1 MIINQILSNE
11 VSLALARLGRTE
23 DVKFSPDGRR
33 LVIAGFDRNKILI
46 LEVDCLFTDTHKN
59 VVINDFVEISSISFK
74 KPHGLA
80 FLDDK
85 TLIVA
90 NREGGASV
98 LMLPPRNAEI
108 RIVELPDLGV
118 IPSNL
123 WLYSPGSVSAIRL
136 KNGQYDVLFCN
147 NYAHYVSRHI
157 LDMTEPFSVKQNKIL
172 LAKGLKIPDGVSFSN
187 DGRWIAVSNHGKHC
201 VFLYENTP
209 ELTQDSEPSG
219 ILHGVSFPHGVR
231 FIAEDRYILVADAG
245 APFVCIYENSN
256 NCWAGRFDPVS
267 SFRVMSNGVFT
278 LGRNNPQ
285 EGGPKGIDVNES
297 INLLVTTSDKQPLA
311 FFDLQEVL
319 KWKRECEPCQTSVPP
334 KRLQIC
340 PCGSGKRYKDCCGEM
355 NILSNPN
362 ASRSFPSIM
371 ESALAAQRANDLESA
386 KRLYMEALELKGD
399 DPDALHMLGVVL
411 YCRHRVW
418 EASRLIRRAGM
429 ATQWRLPGILFN
441 FGLALGGRMLGRDM
455 ARGAKLRQEYDRWLV
470 TRPYRSGYE
479 PLVSVVIPS
488 YNHAS
493 YIEHSLES
501 IYAQTYRNLELIIID
516 DASSDGSPGIIREKL
531 RGCHLPNRFVA
542 RSTNLGAHATL
553 NEAIA
558 LAQGEFI
565 NPLNSDDLFEP
576 GRIAEMVEKIARSE
590 FEWGFSKC
598 TCIDPNNQVITPQ
611 KNNRAYILSQIEES
625 LSSSDTI
632 GSALLGALN
641 PTISTGN
648 LFFSKSLYKKLGGF
662 RDYQSNHDWDF
673 CLRALWYAEPRLV
686 SSNLYRYR
694 LHNNNTIQKSLE
706 RNREEYGRLFAD
718 YHDKAITSLPDNEF
732 APAKATVGSA
742 YLAKVLA
749 AGQISLPQKSLIDI
763 DDELTRQEHDSLL
776 KPDIGIGEGLNL
788 VGYFRGEF
796 GLAESVRTMAAT
808 CYAQDIKVN
817 IQDAGVIMEGRQSN
831 RSMDRFLTSDNDQ
844 RTTLF
849 YMNPDQL
856 ESVWRRYFERGDL
869 RERRVISYWYWEID
883 KFPRKWQP
891 ALELADEIWVASKF
905 VEQLV
910 KRVTDKPVVLI
921 PHAIDVKISR
931 PYSRTEFTLPE
942 NRFLFLFNFDFY
954 SFADRKNPWATI
966 EAFRRAFPIFE
977 DRVGLVIK
985 CHHGESH
992 LEKFNLLQKL
1002 AEQDPRIIILDRLL
1016 SREEMYG
1023 LQSVCDAYVS
1033 LHRSEGFGLGMAECM
1048 ALGKPVI
1055 GTGYSGNLEFM
1066 DSENS
1071 CLVNYTLIP
1080 VKPGQFI
1087 DYEPGWMWAD
1097 PDVGHAAECMIR
1109 LFEDP
1114 NYRHRI
1120 SARASAD
1127 MAARYNHQ
1135 VVGKIIK
1142 DRLDYLAGLH

>member
-1 MIINQILSNE
+1 MNIKPVLSDE
-11 VSLALARLGRTE
+11 VYRVLARLGRTE
-23 DVKFSPDGRR
+23 DIKFSPDGRR
-33 LVIAGFDRNKILI
+33 LAIAGFNCNKILI
-46 LEVDCLFTDTHKN
+46 LEVDFDFTDTHKN
-59 VVINDFVEISSISFK
+59 LVISDFAEISSLSLK
-74 KPHGLA
+74 NPHGLA
-80 FLDDK
+80 FLDNNN
-85 TLIVA
+85 LIVA
-90 NREGGASV
+90 NRKGGASV
-98 LMLPPRNAEI
+98 LRLPPRGAVEK
-108 RIVELPDLGV
+108 IVELPDLGV

-123 WLYSPGSVSAIRL
+123 WLYSPGSVSAICL
-136 KNGQYDVLFCN
+136 ENGLYDVLICN

-157 LDMTEPFSVKQNKIL
+157 LDMTESLTVKRNEIL
-172 LAKGLKIPDGVSFSN
+172 LSKGLDIPDGVSFSN

-201 VFLYENTP
+201 VFLYKNTP

-231 FIAEDRYILVADAG
+231 FAKDRFILVADAG
-245 APFVCIYENSN
+245 APFVHIYEKNG
-256 NCWAGRFDPVS
+256 NCWEGRYEPVS
-267 SFRVMSNGVFT
+267 SFRVMSDEIFKR
-278 LGRNNPQ
+278 GRKNAQ
-285 EGGPKGIDVNES
+285 EGGPKGIDVNEDM
-297 INLLVTTSDKQPLA
+297 NTLVTTSDYQPLA
-311 FFDLQEVL
+311 FFDLQEAL
-319 KWKRECEPCQTSVPP
+319 KRRRSESGQTSVPP
-334 KRLQIC
+334 RRLQAC
-340 PCGSGKRYKDCCGEM
+340 PCGSGKRYKHCCGEADT
-355 NILSNPN
+355 LPKPN
-362 ASRSFPSIM
+362 ASRSFRSIM
-371 ESALAAQRANDLESA
+371 QSALAAQRANELEGA
-386 KRLYMEALELKGD
+386 ERLYLEALELKGD

-411 YCRHRVW
+411 YCRHRAR
-418 EASRLIRRAGM
+418 EASGLIRRAGM
-429 ATQWRLPGILFN
+429 ATQWQFPGILFN
-441 FGLALGGRMLGRDM
+441 YGLALGSRMLGRDT
-455 ARGAKLRQEYDRWLV
+455 ARGAKLRQQYDRWLA
-470 TRPYRSGYE
+470 TRPYRLGYE
-479 PLVSVVIPS
+479 PLVSVVIPT

-493 YIEHSLES
+493 YIERSLES

-516 DASSDGSPGIIREKL
+516 DASSDGSPDIIREKL
-531 RGCHLPNRFVA
+531 RGCHLPHRFVA
-542 RSTNLGAHATL
+542 RDTNLGAHATL

-576 GRIAEMVEKIARSE
+576 GRIAEMVEKVARSE

-598 TCIDPNNQVITPQ
+598 ICIDPHDQVVTPQ
-611 KNNRAYILSQIEES
+611 KNNRSYILSQIEET

-694 LHNNNTIQKSLE
+694 LHENNTIQKSLE

-749 AGQISLPQKSLIDI
+749 AGQISLPQKILIDL
-763 DDELTRQEHDSLL
+763 DDELTRQEEDSIL
-776 KPDIGIGEGLNL
+776 KSDIGVGEGLNL
-788 VGYFRGEF
+788 VGYFRGEA

-808 CYAQDIKVN
+808 CYAKDIKIN

-869 RERRVISYWYWEID
+869 RGRRVISYWHWEID

-891 ALELADEIWVASKF
+891 ALELVDEIWVASEF

-910 KRVTDKPVVLI
+910 KRVTDKPVVRI

-931 PYSRTEFTLPE
+931 PYSRTEFALPDD
-942 NRFLFLFNFDFY
+942 RFLFLFNFDFY

-966 EAFRRAFPIFE
+966 EAFRRAFPISE

-985 CHHGESH
+985 CHNGERH
-992 LEKFNLLQKL
+992 IEKFNLLQEL
-1002 AEQDPRIIILDRLL
+1002 AEQDSRITILDRLL

-1087 DYEPGWMWAD
+1087 YYEPGWMWAD
-1097 PDVGHAAECMIR
+1097 PDVDHAAKYMVR

-1114 NYRHRI
+1114 DYRQRM
-1120 SARASAD
+1120 STRAAAD
-1127 MAARYNHQ
+1127 MAARHNHQ
-1135 VVGKIIK
+1135 IVGKIIK
-1142 DRLDYLAGLH
+1142 DRLDHLNKR

>member
-1 MIINQILSNE
+1 MNIKPVFSDE
-11 VSLALARLGRTE
+11 VCRKLAGLGRTE

-33 LVIAGFDRNKILI
+33 LAIAGFNCNKILI
-46 LEVDCLFTDTHKN
+46 LELDCDFTDIHKN
-59 VVINDFVEISSISFK
+59 VVISDFVEISSLSLK
-74 KPHGLA
+74 NPHGLA

-90 NREGGASV
+90 NRKGGASV
-98 LMLPPRNAEI
+98 LRLPPRGAVKKI
-108 RIVELPDLGV
+108 IELPDLGV

-123 WLYSPGSVSAIRL
+123 WLYSPGSVSTICL
-136 KNGQYDVLFCN
+136 KNGLYDVLICN

-157 LDMTEPFSVKQNKIL
+157 LDVTESLTVKHNEIL
-172 LAKGLKIPDGVSFSN
+172 LAKDLDIPDGVSFSN

-231 FIAEDRYILVADAG
+231 FAKDRFVLVADAG
-245 APFVCIYENSN
+245 APFVHIYEKNG
-256 NCWAGRFDPVS
+256 NCWEGRYEPVS
-267 SFRVMSNGVFT
+267 SFRVMSDEIFKR
-278 LGRNNPQ
+278 GRKNAQ
-285 EGGPKGIDVNES
+285 EGGPKGIDVNEDM
-297 INLLVTTSDKQPLA
+297 NTLVTTSDYQSLA
-311 FFDLQEVL
+311 FFDLQETL
-319 KWKRECEPCQTSVPP
+319 KRRRRSESGQTSVPP
-334 KRLQIC
+334 RRLQAC
-340 PCGSGKRYKDCCGEM
+340 PCGSGKRYKHCCGE
-355 NILSNPN
+355 IDTLSKPN
-362 ASRSFPSIM
+362 ASRSFRSIM
-371 ESALAAQRANDLESA
+371 ESALTAQRVNELESA
-386 KRLYMEALELKGD
+386 ERLYLEALELRGD

-411 YCRHRVW
+411 YCRHRVR
-418 EASRLIRRAGM
+418 EASGLIRRAGL
-429 ATQWRLPGILFN
+429 ATQWQLPGILFN
-441 FGLALGGRMLGRDM
+441 FGLALGGRMLGRDT
-455 ARGAKLRQEYDRWLV
+455 ARGAKLRQQYDRWLA
-470 TRPYRSGYE
+470 TRPYRSDYE

-493 YIEHSLES
+493 YIERSLES
-501 IYAQTYRNLELIIID
+501 VYAQTYRNLELIIID

-531 RGCHLPNRFVA
+531 RGCHLPHRFVA
-542 RSTNLGAHATL
+542 RGINLGAHATL

-576 GRIAEMVEKIARSE
+576 GRIAEMVEKVARNE

-598 TCIDPNNQVITPQ
+598 ICIDPHNQVVTPQ
-611 KNNRAYILSQIEES
+611 KNNRAYILSRIEEG

-694 LHNNNTIQKSLE
+694 LHENNTIQKSLE

-732 APAKATVGSA
+732 APAKATAGSA

-749 AGQISLPQKSLIDI
+749 GGQISLPQKTLTDL
-763 DDELTRQEHDSLL
+763 DDELTRQEDDSLL
-776 KPDIGIGEGLNL
+776 KSNIGVGEGLNL
-788 VGYFRGEF
+788 VGYFRGEA
-796 GLAESVRTMAAT
+796 GLAESVRTMAGT
-808 CYAQDIKVN
+808 CYAKDIKVN
-817 IQDAGVIMEGRQSN
+817 IQDAGVIMEGRQNN

-869 RERRVISYWYWEID
+869 RGRRVISYWHWEID

-891 ALELADEIWVASKF
+891 ALELVDEIWVASEF

-910 KRVTDKPVVLI
+910 KRVTDKPVVRI
-921 PHAIDVKISR
+921 PHAIDVKILR
-931 PYSRTEFTLPE
+931 PYSRTEFALPDD
-942 NRFLFLFNFDFY
+942 RFLFLFNFDFY

-966 EAFRRAFPIFE
+966 EAFRRAFPISE

-985 CHHGESH
+985 CHHGERH
-992 LEKFNLLQKL
+992 LEKFILLQEL
-1002 AEQDPRIIILDRLL
+1002 ADHDPRITILDCLL

-1087 DYEPGWMWAD
+1087 YYEPGWMWAD
-1097 PDVGHAAECMIR
+1097 PDVDHAAKYMVR

-1114 NYRHRI
+1114 DYRQRI
-1120 SARASAD
+1120 SDRAAAD

-1135 VVGKIIK
+1135 TVGKIIK
-1142 DRLDYLAGLH
+1142 DRLDSLNKR

>member
-1 MIINQILSNE
+1 MNIKPVLSDE
-11 VSLALARLGRTE
+11 VCRALAGLGRTE

-33 LVIAGFDRNKILI
+33 LAIAGFNCNKILI
-46 LEVDCLFTDTHKN
+46 LEVDFDFTDIHKN
-59 VVINDFVEISSISFK
+59 VVISDFVEISSLSLK
-74 KPHGLA
+74 NPHGLA

-90 NREGGASV
+90 NRKGGASV
-98 LMLPPRNAEI
+98 LKLPPRGAVNK
-108 RIVELPDLGV
+108 IVELPELGV

-123 WLYSPGSVSAIRL
+123 WLYSPGSVSAISL
-136 KNGQYDVLFCN
+136 KNGLYDVLICN

-157 LDMTEPFSVKQNKIL
+157 LDMTESLTVKHNEIL
-172 LAKGLKIPDGVSFSN
+172 LAKGLDIPDGVSFSN

-219 ILHGVSFPHGVR
+219 ILHGASFPHGVR
-231 FIAEDRYILVADAG
+231 FIAEDRFILVADAG
-245 APFVCIYENSN
+245 APFVHIYEKSGD
-256 NCWAGRFDPVS
+256 CWAGRFDPVN
-267 SFRVMSNGVFT
+267 SFRVMNDGVFK
-278 LGRNNPQ
+278 LGRNNLQ
-285 EGGPKGIDVNES
+285 EGGPKGIDVNEDM
-297 INLLVTTSDKQPLA
+297 NVLVTTCEHQPLA
-311 FFDLQEVL
+311 FFDLHEAL
-319 KWKRECEPCQTSVPP
+319 KRRRGVESCQTSVPP
-334 KRLQIC
+334 RRLQAC
-340 PCGSGKRYKDCCGEM
+340 PCGSGKRYKHCCGEVDTLPKP
-355 NILSNPN
+355 I
-362 ASRSFPSIM
+362 ASSSFRSIM
-371 ESALAAQRANDLESA
+371 ESALAAQRANELESA
-386 KRLYMEALELKGD
+386 ERLYLEALELRGD

-411 YCRHRVW
+411 YCRHRVR
-418 EASRLIRRAGM
+418 EASGLIRRAGM
-429 ATQWRLPGILFN
+429 ATQWQLPGILFN
-441 FGLALGGRMLGRDM
+441 YGLALGSRMLGRDT
-455 ARGAKLRQEYDRWLV
+455 ARGAKLRQEYDCWFV

-493 YIEHSLES
+493 YIERSLES
-501 IYAQTYRNLELIIID
+501 VYAQTYRNLELIIID
-516 DASSDGSPGIIREKL
+516 DASSDGSPDIIREKL
-531 RGCHLPNRFVA
+531 RSCHLPHRFVA
-542 RSTNLGAHATL
+542 RGTNLGAHATL

-576 GRIAEMVEKIARSE
+576 GRIAEMVEKVARSE

-598 TCIDPNNQVITPQ
+598 ICMDPRNQVITPL
-611 KNNRAYILSQIEES
+611 KNNRAYILSRIEES

-641 PTISTGN
+641 PTVSTGN

-694 LHNNNTIQKSLE
+694 LHENNTIRKSLQ

-732 APAKATVGSA
+732 APAKATAGSA

-749 AGQISLPQKSLIDI
+749 AGQISLPQKTLTDL
-763 DDELTRQEHDSLL
+763 DDELTRQEDDSLL
-776 KPDIGIGEGLNL
+776 KSDIGVGEGLNL
-788 VGYFRGEF
+788 VGYFRGES

-808 CYAQDIKVN
+808 CHAKDIQVN

-869 RERRVISYWYWEID
+869 RERRVISYWHWEID
-883 KFPRKWQP
+883 KFPKKWQP
-891 ALELADEIWVASKF
+891 ALELVDEIWVASEF

-910 KRVTDKPVVLI
+910 KRVTDKPVVRI

-931 PYSRTEFTLPE
+931 PYSRTEFALPDD
-942 NRFLFLFNFDFY
+942 RFLFLFNFDFY

-977 DRVGLVIK
+977 DSVGLVIK
-985 CHHGESH
+985 CHHGERH
-992 LEKFNLLQKL
+992 LEKFILLQKL
-1002 AEQDPRIIILDRLL
+1002 AEQDPRITILDCLL

-1071 CLVNYTLIP
+1071 CLVNHTLIP

-1087 DYEPGWMWAD
+1087 YYEPGWMWAD
-1097 PDVGHAAECMIR
+1097 PDVDHAAEYMIR

-1114 NYRHRI
+1114 DYRQRI
-1120 SARASAD
+1120 SARAAAD
-1127 MAARYNHQ
+1127 MSARYNHQ
-1135 VVGKIIK
+1135 IVGKIIK
-1142 DRLDYLAGLH
+1142 DRLDHLNKR